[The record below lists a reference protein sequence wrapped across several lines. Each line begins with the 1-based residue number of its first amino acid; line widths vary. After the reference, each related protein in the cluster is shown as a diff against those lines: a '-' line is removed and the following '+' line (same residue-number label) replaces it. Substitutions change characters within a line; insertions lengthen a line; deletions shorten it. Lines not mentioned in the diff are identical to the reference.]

1 MPACIFFK
9 NLIITKILEIRRKPD
24 FDNEKIGAK
33 TQYLKKMNDAQS
45 AFDSEFL
52 KKLEYLYIVS
62 KKIFAG
68 RIKAER
74 RTTRRGVSVEFADYR
89 NYTPGDDFRY
99 IDWNAFAR
107 LDELLLKLY
116 EEREDLHIYFLV
128 DASQSM
134 TYGGELPKLIYAK
147 RVAAALAY
155 IGLSNLDRIS
165 ITSFN
170 NTGVNRLPTE
180 RGKGKIFTVL
190 DFLDQIN
197 GNGETDLENAFH
209 NFVHTT
215 KRRGLVVL
223 ISDLFD
229 PSGFTQGLNVLKFQK
244 HELFVIHIIDQKE
257 VAPDLL
263 GDYHLV
269 DVETNQLR
277 QVTIN
282 ENHLKRYQALFQK
295 YCDDMDLYCTQREIS
310 LVRTTT
316 ESPFEELILRI
327 FRMGGFVS

>member
-1 MPACIFFK
+1 
-9 NLIITKILEIRRKPD
+9 
-24 FDNEKIGAK
+24 
-33 TQYLKKMNDAQS
+33 MNDTQS

-74 RTTRRGVSVEFADYR
+74 RSTRRGVSVEFADYR

-134 TYGGELPKLIYAK
+134 TYGELPKLIYAK

-155 IGLSNLDRIS
+155 IGLSNLDRIG
-165 ITSFN
+165 ITVFN
-170 NTGVNRLPTE
+170 TTDMNRLPTE

-190 DFLDQIN
+190 NFLDQIN
-197 GNGETDLENAFH
+197 GTGETDMEHAFR
-209 NFVHTT
+209 NFVHMT
-215 KRRGLVVL
+215 KRRGLVVV

-229 PSGFTQGLNVLKFQK
+229 PKGFTAGLNMLKFQK
-244 HELFVIHIIDQKE
+244 HDLFVIHIIDEKE
-257 VAPDLL
+257 AEPTLL

-269 DVETNQLR
+269 DVETDQLR
-277 QVTIN
+277 PVTIN
-282 ENHLKRYQALFQK
+282 ENHIKRYKALFNK
-295 YCDDMDLYCTQREIS
+295 YCDDLDRYCTQREIS
-310 LVRTTT
+310 LVRTMTKA
-316 ESPFEELILRI
+316 PFEELILRI

>member
-1 MPACIFFK
+1 
-9 NLIITKILEIRRKPD
+9 
-24 FDNEKIGAK
+24 
-33 TQYLKKMNDAQS
+33 MNDTQS

-74 RTTRRGVSVEFADYR
+74 RSTRRGVSVEFADYR

-128 DASQSM
+128 DVSQSM
-134 TYGGELPKLIYAK
+134 TYGELPKLIYAK

-155 IGLSNLDRIS
+155 IGLSNLDRIG
-165 ITSFN
+165 ITAFN
-170 NTGVNRLPTE
+170 TTDMNRLPTE
-180 RGKGKIFTVL
+180 RGKGKIFKVL
-190 DFLDQIN
+190 NFLDQIN
-197 GNGETDLENAFH
+197 GTGETDMEHAFR
-209 NFVHTT
+209 NFVHMT
-215 KRRGLVVL
+215 KRRGLVVV

-229 PSGFTQGLNVLKFQK
+229 PKGFTAGLNMLKFQK
-244 HELFVIHIIDQKE
+244 HDLFVIHIIDEKE
-257 VAPDLL
+257 AEPNLL

-269 DVETNQLR
+269 DVETDQLR
-277 QVTIN
+277 PVTIN
-282 ENHLKRYQALFQK
+282 ENHIKRYKALFNK
-295 YCDDMDLYCTQREIS
+295 YCDDLDRYCTQREIS
-310 LVRTTT
+310 LVRTITKA
-316 ESPFEELILRI
+316 PFEELILRI

>member
-1 MPACIFFK
+1 
-9 NLIITKILEIRRKPD
+9 
-24 FDNEKIGAK
+24 
-33 TQYLKKMNDAQS
+33 MNDTQS

-74 RTTRRGVSVEFADYR
+74 RSTRRGVSVEFADYR

-116 EEREDLHIYFLV
+116 EEREDLHIYILV

-134 TYGGELPKLIYAK
+134 TYGELPKLIYAK

-155 IGLSNLDRIS
+155 IGLSNLDRIG
-165 ITSFN
+165 ITAFN
-170 NTGVNRLPTE
+170 TTDMNRLPTE

-190 DFLDQIN
+190 NFLDQIN
-197 GNGETDLENAFH
+197 GTGETDMEHAFR
-209 NFVHTT
+209 NFVHMT
-215 KRRGLVVL
+215 KRRGLVVV

-229 PSGFTQGLNVLKFQK
+229 PKGFTAGLNMLKFQK
-244 HELFVIHIIDQKE
+244 HDLFVIHIIDEKE
-257 VAPDLL
+257 AEPNLL

-269 DVETNQLR
+269 DIETDQLR
-277 QVTIN
+277 PVTIN
-282 ENHLKRYQALFQK
+282 ENHIKRYKALFNK
-295 YCDDMDLYCTQREIS
+295 YCDDLDRYCTQREIS
-310 LVRTTT
+310 LVRTMTKA
-316 ESPFEELILRI
+316 PFEELILRI

>member
-1 MPACIFFK
+1 
-9 NLIITKILEIRRKPD
+9 
-24 FDNEKIGAK
+24 
-33 TQYLKKMNDAQS
+33 MNDTQS

-74 RTTRRGVSVEFADYR
+74 RSTRRGVSVEFADYR

-134 TYGGELPKLIYAK
+134 TYGELPKLIYAK

-155 IGLSNLDRIS
+155 IGLSNLDRIG
-165 ITSFN
+165 ITAFN
-170 NTGVNRLPTE
+170 TTDMHRLPTE

-190 DFLDQIN
+190 NFLDQIN
-197 GNGETDLENAFH
+197 GTGETDMEHAFR
-209 NFVHTT
+209 NFVHMT
-215 KRRGLVVL
+215 KRRGLVVV

-229 PSGFTQGLNVLKFQK
+229 PKGFTAGLNMLKFQK
-244 HELFVIHIIDQKE
+244 HDLFVIHIIDEKE
-257 VAPDLL
+257 AEPNLL

-269 DVETNQLR
+269 DVETDQLR
-277 QVTIN
+277 PVTIN
-282 ENHLKRYQALFQK
+282 ENHIKRYKALFNK
-295 YCDDMDLYCTQREIS
+295 YCDDLDRYCTQREIS
-310 LVRTTT
+310 LVRTMTKA
-316 ESPFEELILRI
+316 PFEELILRI

>member
-1 MPACIFFK
+1 
-9 NLIITKILEIRRKPD
+9 
-24 FDNEKIGAK
+24 
-33 TQYLKKMNDAQS
+33 MNSTQS
-45 AFDSEFL
+45 AFDGEFL

-74 RTTRRGVSVEFADYR
+74 RSTRRGVSVEFADYR
-89 NYTPGDDFRY
+89 NYTAGDDFRY

-116 EEREDLHIYFLV
+116 EEREDLHIYFLL

-134 TYGGELPKLIYAK
+134 TYGEPQKLLYAK

-155 IGLSNLDRIS
+155 ISLSNLDRVS
-165 ITSFN
+165 ITAF
-170 NTGVNRLPTE
+170 TDQDLNRLPTE
-180 RGKGKIFTVL
+180 RGKGKIFTLL
-190 DFLDQIN
+190 DFLDRIE
-197 GNGETDLENAFH
+197 GTGETHLGNAFR

-215 KRRGLVVL
+215 KRRGLIVL

-229 PSGFTQGLNVLKFQK
+229 PRGFTDGLNVLQFQK
-244 HELFVIHIIDQKE
+244 HDLFVVHIIDEKE
-257 VAPDLL
+257 ADPNLL

-269 DVETNQLR
+269 DVETEQLR
-277 QVTIN
+277 PVTIN
-282 ENHLKRYQALFQK
+282 ENHLKRYKVLFRQ
-295 YCDDMDLYCTQREIS
+295 YCDDLRRYCVQREIGFI
-310 LVRTTT
+310 RTSTQL
-316 ESPFEELILRI
+316 PFDELILRI

>member
-1 MPACIFFK
+1 M
-9 NLIITKILEIRRKPD
+9 N
-24 FDNEKIGAK
+24 N
-33 TQYLKKMNDAQS
+33 TQS
-45 AFDSEFL
+45 TFDSEFL

-74 RTTRRGVSVEFADYR
+74 RSTRRGVSVEFADYR
-89 NYTPGDDFRY
+89 NYTAGDDFRY

-128 DASQSM
+128 DASRSM
-134 TYGGELPKLIYAK
+134 TYGEPEKLLYAK

-155 IGLSNLDRIS
+155 IGLSNLDRVS
-165 ITSFN
+165 ITTF
-170 NTGVNRLPTE
+170 TDTDQERLPTE
-180 RGKGKIFTVL
+180 RGKGKIFTLL
-190 DFLDQIN
+190 DFLDRID
-197 GNGETDLENAFH
+197 GAGETNLQTAFH

-229 PSGFTQGLNVLKFQK
+229 PRGFTNGLNVLKFQK
-244 HELFVIHIIDQKE
+244 HDLFIIHIIDE
-257 VAPDLL
+257 REAEPTLL

-269 DVETNQLR
+269 DVETDQLR
-277 QVTIN
+277 PVTVN
-282 ENHLKRYQALFQK
+282 ESHIKRYKALFQK
-295 YCDDMDLYCTQREIS
+295 YCDDLDRYCVQREIGFI
-310 LVRTTT
+310 RTTT
-316 ESPFEELILRI
+316 QLPFDELILRI

>member
-1 MPACIFFK
+1 
-9 NLIITKILEIRRKPD
+9 
-24 FDNEKIGAK
+24 
-33 TQYLKKMNDAQS
+33 MNDTQS

-74 RTTRRGVSVEFADYR
+74 RSTRRGVSVEFADYR

-116 EEREDLHIYFLV
+116 EEREDLHIYILV

-134 TYGGELPKLIYAK
+134 TYGELPKLIYAK

-155 IGLSNLDRIS
+155 IGLSNLDRIG
-165 ITSFN
+165 ITAFN
-170 NTGVNRLPTE
+170 TTDMNRLPTE

-190 DFLDQIN
+190 NFLDQIN
-197 GNGETDLENAFH
+197 GTGETDMEHAFR
-209 NFVHTT
+209 NFVHMT
-215 KRRGLVVL
+215 KRRGLVVV

-229 PSGFTQGLNVLKFQK
+229 PKGFTAGLNMLKFQK
-244 HELFVIHIIDQKE
+244 HDLFVIHIIDEKE
-257 VAPDLL
+257 AEPNLL

-269 DVETNQLR
+269 DIETDQLR
-277 QVTIN
+277 PVTIN
-282 ENHLKRYQALFQK
+282 ENHIKRYKTLFNK
-295 YCDDMDLYCTQREIS
+295 YCDDLDRYCTQREIS
-310 LVRTTT
+310 LVRTMTKA
-316 ESPFEELILRI
+316 PFEELILRI

>member
-1 MPACIFFK
+1 
-9 NLIITKILEIRRKPD
+9 
-24 FDNEKIGAK
+24 
-33 TQYLKKMNDAQS
+33 MNDMQS
-45 AFDSEFL
+45 AFDSDFL

-74 RTTRRGVSVEFADYR
+74 RSTRRGVSVEFADYR

-128 DASQSM
+128 DVSQSM
-134 TYGGELPKLIYAK
+134 TYGELPKLIYAK

-155 IGLSNLDRIS
+155 IGLSNLDRIG
-165 ITSFN
+165 ITAFN
-170 NTGVNRLPTE
+170 TTDMNRLPTE

-190 DFLDQIN
+190 NFLDQID
-197 GNGETDLENAFH
+197 GTGETDLEHAFH

-229 PSGFTQGLNVLKFQK
+229 PKGFTAGLNMLKFQK
-244 HELFVIHIIDQKE
+244 HDLFVIHIVDE
-257 VAPDLL
+257 REAEPDLL

-277 QVTIN
+277 PVTIN
-282 ENHLKRYQALFQK
+282 ETHIKRYKALFEK
-295 YCDDMDLYCTQREIS
+295 YCGDLDRYCMQREIS
-310 LVRTTT
+310 LVRTLTKT
-316 ESPFEELILRI
+316 PFDELILRI

>member
-1 MPACIFFK
+1 
-9 NLIITKILEIRRKPD
+9 
-24 FDNEKIGAK
+24 
-33 TQYLKKMNDAQS
+33 MNNSQSTQS

-74 RTTRRGVSVEFADYR
+74 RSTQRGVSVEFADYR
-89 NYTPGDDFRY
+89 NYTAGDDFRY

-134 TYGGELPKLIYAK
+134 TYGEPQKLLYAK

-155 IGLSNLDRIS
+155 ISLSNLDRIS
-165 ITSFN
+165 ITAF
-170 NTGVNRLPTE
+170 TDRDLNRLPTE

-190 DFLDQIN
+190 DFLDRID
-197 GNGETDLENAFH
+197 GTGETHLQNAFR

-215 KRRGLVVL
+215 KRRGLIVL

-229 PSGFTQGLNVLKFQK
+229 PRGFTDGLNVLQFQK
-244 HELFVIHIIDQKE
+244 HDLFVVHIIDEKE
-257 VAPDLL
+257 ANPNLR

-269 DVETNQLR
+269 DVETDQLR
-277 QVTIN
+277 PVTIN
-282 ENHLKRYQALFQK
+282 ENHLRRYKALFQQ
-295 YCDDMDLYCTQREIS
+295 YCDDLRRYCVQREIGFI
-310 LVRTTT
+310 RTSTQL
-316 ESPFEELILRI
+316 PFDELILRI

>member
-1 MPACIFFK
+1 
-9 NLIITKILEIRRKPD
+9 
-24 FDNEKIGAK
+24 
-33 TQYLKKMNDAQS
+33 MNDTQS

-74 RTTRRGVSVEFADYR
+74 RSTRRGVSVEFADYR

-134 TYGGELPKLIYAK
+134 TYGELPKLIYAK

-155 IGLSNLDRIS
+155 IGLSNLDRIG
-165 ITSFN
+165 ITAFN
-170 NTGVNRLPTE
+170 TTDINRLPTE

-190 DFLDQIN
+190 NFLDQIN
-197 GNGETDLENAFH
+197 GTGETDMEHAFR
-209 NFVHTT
+209 NFVHMT
-215 KRRGLVVL
+215 KRRGLVVV

-229 PSGFTQGLNVLKFQK
+229 PKGFTAGLNMLKFQK
-244 HELFVIHIIDQKE
+244 HDLFVIHIIDEKE
-257 VAPDLL
+257 AEPNLL

-269 DVETNQLR
+269 DVETDQLR
-277 QVTIN
+277 PVTIN
-282 ENHLKRYQALFQK
+282 ENHIKRYKALFNK
-295 YCDDMDLYCTQREIS
+295 YCDDLDRYCTQREIS
-310 LVRTTT
+310 LVRTMTKA
-316 ESPFEELILRI
+316 PFEELILRI

>member
-1 MPACIFFK
+1 M
-9 NLIITKILEIRRKPD
+9 N
-24 FDNEKIGAK
+24 NE
-33 TQYLKKMNDAQS
+33 TES
-45 AFDSEFL
+45 AFDSDFL

-62 KKIFAG
+62 KKIFSG

-74 RTTRRGVSVEFADYR
+74 RSTRRGVSVEFADYR
-89 NYTPGDDFRY
+89 NYTAGDDFRY

-128 DASQSM
+128 DVSQSM
-134 TYGGELPKLIYAK
+134 TYGELPKLIYAK

-155 IGLSNLDRIS
+155 IGLSNLDRIG
-165 ITSFN
+165 ITAFN
-170 NTGVNRLPTE
+170 TTDTTRLPTE

-190 DFLDQIN
+190 NFLDQIN
-197 GNGETDLENAFH
+197 STGETDLEHAFR
-209 NFVHTT
+209 NFVHFT
-215 KRRGLVVL
+215 KRRGLVVV

-229 PSGFTQGLNVLKFQK
+229 PKGFTAGLNMLKFQK
-244 HELFVIHIIDQKE
+244 HDLFVIHIIDEKE
-257 VAPDLL
+257 AEPNLL

-277 QVTIN
+277 PVTIN
-282 ENHLKRYQALFQK
+282 ENHIKRYQALFQK
-295 YCDDMDLYCTQREIS
+295 YCDDIDRYCTQREIS
-310 LVRTTT
+310 LVRTMTKT
-316 ESPFEELILRI
+316 PFEELILRI

>member
-1 MPACIFFK
+1 M
-9 NLIITKILEIRRKPD
+9 
-24 FDNEKIGAK
+24 NE
-33 TQYLKKMNDAQS
+33 TES

-52 KKLEYLYIVS
+52 KKLEYLYIIS

-74 RTTRRGVSVEFADYR
+74 RSTRRGVSVEFADYR
-89 NYTPGDDFRY
+89 NYTAGDDFRY

-128 DASQSM
+128 DASESM
-134 TYGGELPKLIYAK
+134 TYGELPKLIYAK

-155 IGLSNLDRIS
+155 IGLSNLDRIG
-165 ITSFN
+165 ITAFN
-170 NTGVNRLPTE
+170 TTDMNRLPTE

-190 DFLDQIN
+190 NFLDQIN
-197 GNGETDLENAFH
+197 GAGETDLEQAFH
-209 NFVHTT
+209 NFVHMT

-229 PSGFTQGLNVLKFQK
+229 PKGFTAGLNMLKFQK
-244 HELFVIHIIDQKE
+244 HDLFVIHIIDEKE
-257 VAPDLL
+257 AEPNLL

-277 QVTIN
+277 PVTIN
-282 ENHLKRYQALFQK
+282 ENHIKRYQALFKK
-295 YCDDMDLYCTQREIS
+295 YCDDLDRYCTQREIS
-310 LVRTTT
+310 LVRTMTKA
-316 ESPFEELILRI
+316 PFEELILRI

>member
-1 MPACIFFK
+1 
-9 NLIITKILEIRRKPD
+9 
-24 FDNEKIGAK
+24 
-33 TQYLKKMNDAQS
+33 MNDTQS

-74 RTTRRGVSVEFADYR
+74 RSTRRGVSVEFADYR

-116 EEREDLHIYFLV
+116 EEREDLHIYILV

-134 TYGGELPKLIYAK
+134 TYGELPKLIYAK

-155 IGLSNLDRIS
+155 IGLSNLDRIG
-165 ITSFN
+165 ITAFN
-170 NTGVNRLPTE
+170 TTDMHRLPTE

-190 DFLDQIN
+190 NFLDQIN
-197 GNGETDLENAFH
+197 GTGETDMEHAFR
-209 NFVHTT
+209 NFVHMT
-215 KRRGLVVL
+215 KRRGLVVV

-229 PSGFTQGLNVLKFQK
+229 PKGFTAGLNMLKFQK
-244 HELFVIHIIDQKE
+244 HDLFVIHIIDEKE
-257 VAPDLL
+257 AEPNLL

-269 DVETNQLR
+269 DIETDQLR
-277 QVTIN
+277 PVTIN
-282 ENHLKRYQALFQK
+282 ENHIKRYKALFNK
-295 YCDDMDLYCTQREIS
+295 YCDDLDRYCTQREIS
-310 LVRTTT
+310 LVRTITKA
-316 ESPFEELILRI
+316 PFEELILRI

>member
-1 MPACIFFK
+1 
-9 NLIITKILEIRRKPD
+9 
-24 FDNEKIGAK
+24 
-33 TQYLKKMNDAQS
+33 MNDTES
-45 AFDSEFL
+45 AFDSDFL

-74 RTTRRGVSVEFADYR
+74 RSTRRGVSVEFADYR
-89 NYTPGDDFRY
+89 NYTAGDDFRY

-134 TYGGELPKLIYAK
+134 TYGELPKLIYAK

-155 IGLSNLDRIS
+155 IGLSNLDRIG
-165 ITSFN
+165 ITAFN
-170 NTGVNRLPTE
+170 TTDMNRLPTE

-190 DFLDQIN
+190 NFLDQID
-197 GNGETDLENAFH
+197 GTGETDLENAFH
-209 NFVHTT
+209 NFVHMT

-229 PSGFTQGLNVLKFQK
+229 PKGFTAGLNMLKFQK
-244 HELFVIHIIDQKE
+244 HDLFVIHIIDEKE
-257 VAPDLL
+257 AEPNLL

-269 DVETNQLR
+269 DVETDQLR
-277 QVTIN
+277 PVTIN
-282 ENHLKRYQALFQK
+282 ENHIKRYQALFKK
-295 YCDDMDLYCTQREIS
+295 YCDDLDRYCTQREIS
-310 LVRTTT
+310 LVRTMTKA
-316 ESPFEELILRI
+316 PF
-327 FRMGGFVS
+327 

>member
-1 MPACIFFK
+1 M
-9 NLIITKILEIRRKPD
+9 N
-24 FDNEKIGAK
+24 N
-33 TQYLKKMNDAQS
+33 TQS
-45 AFDSEFL
+45 TFDSEFL

-74 RTTRRGVSVEFADYR
+74 RSTRRGVSVEFADYR
-89 NYTPGDDFRY
+89 NYTAGDDFRY

-128 DASQSM
+128 DASRSM
-134 TYGGELPKLIYAK
+134 TYGEPEKLLYAK

-155 IGLSNLDRIS
+155 IGLSNLDRVS
-165 ITSFN
+165 ITAF
-170 NTGVNRLPTE
+170 TDTDQERLPTE
-180 RGKGKIFTVL
+180 RGKGKIFTLL
-190 DFLDQIN
+190 DFLDRID
-197 GNGETDLENAFH
+197 GAGETNLQTAFH

-229 PSGFTQGLNVLKFQK
+229 PRGFTNGLNVLKFQK
-244 HELFVIHIIDQKE
+244 HDLFIIHIIDE
-257 VAPDLL
+257 REAEPTLL

-269 DVETNQLR
+269 DVETDQLR
-277 QVTIN
+277 PVTVN
-282 ENHLKRYQALFQK
+282 ESHIKRYKALFQK
-295 YCDDMDLYCTQREIS
+295 YCDDLDRYCVQREIGFI
-310 LVRTTT
+310 RTTT
-316 ESPFEELILRI
+316 QLPFDELILRI

>member
-1 MPACIFFK
+1 M
-9 NLIITKILEIRRKPD
+9 
-24 FDNEKIGAK
+24 
-33 TQYLKKMNDAQS
+33 QNDTQS

-62 KKIFAG
+62 KKIFSG

-74 RTTRRGVSVEFADYR
+74 RSTRRGVSVEFADYR

-128 DASQSM
+128 DVSQSM
-134 TYGGELPKLIYAK
+134 TYGELPKLTYAK

-155 IGLSNLDRIS
+155 IGLSNLDRIG
-165 ITSFN
+165 ITAFN
-170 NTGVNRLPTE
+170 TTDMNRLPTE
-180 RGKGKIFTVL
+180 RGKAKIFTVL
-190 DFLDQIN
+190 NFLDQIN
-197 GNGETDLENAFH
+197 GSGETDMEHAFQ
-209 NFVHTT
+209 NFVHQT

-229 PSGFTQGLNVLKFQK
+229 PKGFTAGLNMLKFQK
-244 HELFVIHIIDQKE
+244 HDLFVVHIIDEKE
-257 VAPDLL
+257 AEPTLL

-277 QVTIN
+277 PVTIN
-282 ENHLKRYQALFQK
+282 ENHIKRYHALFQK
-295 YCDDMDLYCTQREIS
+295 YCDDLDRYCRQREIS
-310 LVRTTT
+310 LVRTMTKA
-316 ESPFEELILRI
+316 PFEELILRI

>member
-1 MPACIFFK
+1 
-9 NLIITKILEIRRKPD
+9 
-24 FDNEKIGAK
+24 
-33 TQYLKKMNDAQS
+33 MNNTQS
-45 AFDSEFL
+45 AFDSDFL

-74 RTTRRGVSVEFADYR
+74 RSTRRGVSVEFADYR
-89 NYTPGDDFRY
+89 NYTAGDDFRY

-134 TYGGELPKLIYAK
+134 TYGTLPKLIYAK

-165 ITSFN
+165 ITAFN
-170 NTGVNRLPTE
+170 NTGLNRLPTE
-180 RGKGKIFTVL
+180 RGKAKIFTIL
-190 DFLDQIN
+190 DFLDQMN
-197 GNGETDLENAFH
+197 GTGETDLKNAFH

-229 PSGFTQGLNVLKFQK
+229 PKGFTEGLNILKFQK
-244 HELFVIHIIDQKE
+244 HELFIVHIVDQKE
-257 VAPDLL
+257 ATPDLL

-269 DVETNQLR
+269 DLETNQHR

-282 ENHLKRYQALFQK
+282 ENHLKRYKALFQQ
-295 YCDDMDLYCTQREIS
+295 YCDAIDLYATQREIS

-316 ESPFEELILRI
+316 QTPFEELILRI

>member
-1 MPACIFFK
+1 
-9 NLIITKILEIRRKPD
+9 
-24 FDNEKIGAK
+24 
-33 TQYLKKMNDAQS
+33 MNDTQS

-74 RTTRRGVSVEFADYR
+74 RSTRRGVSVEFADYR

-116 EEREDLHIYFLV
+116 EEREDLHIYILV

-134 TYGGELPKLIYAK
+134 TYGELPKLIYAK

-155 IGLSNLDRIS
+155 IGLSNLDRIG
-165 ITSFN
+165 ITAFN
-170 NTGVNRLPTE
+170 TTDMHRLPTE

-190 DFLDQIN
+190 NFLDQIN
-197 GNGETDLENAFH
+197 GTGETDMEHAFR
-209 NFVHTT
+209 NFVHMT
-215 KRRGLVVL
+215 KRRGLVVV

-229 PSGFTQGLNVLKFQK
+229 PKGFTAGLNMLKFQK
-244 HELFVIHIIDQKE
+244 HDLFVIHIIDEKE
-257 VAPDLL
+257 AEPNLL

-269 DVETNQLR
+269 DIETDQLR
-277 QVTIN
+277 PVTIN
-282 ENHLKRYQALFQK
+282 ENHIKRYKALFNK
-295 YCDDMDLYCTQREIS
+295 YCDDLDRYCTQREIS
-310 LVRTTT
+310 LVRTMTKA
-316 ESPFEELILRI
+316 PFEELILRI

>member
-1 MPACIFFK
+1 
-9 NLIITKILEIRRKPD
+9 
-24 FDNEKIGAK
+24 
-33 TQYLKKMNDAQS
+33 MNNTQS

-52 KKLEYLYIVS
+52 KKLEYLYIIS

-74 RTTRRGVSVEFADYR
+74 RSTRRGVSVEFADYR
-89 NYTPGDDFRY
+89 NYTAGDDFRY

-128 DASQSM
+128 DASRSM
-134 TYGGELPKLIYAK
+134 TYGELPKLMYAK

-155 IGLSNLDRIS
+155 IGLSNLDRVSIS
-165 ITSFN
+165 AFTDAD
-170 NTGVNRLPTE
+170 TNRLPTE

-190 DFLDQIN
+190 DFLDGID
-197 GNGETDLENAFH
+197 GTGETNLERSFR

-215 KRRGLVVL
+215 KRRGLIVL

-229 PSGFTQGLNVLKFQK
+229 PSGFADGLNVLKFQK
-244 HELFVIHIIDQKE
+244 HDLFVIHIVDEKE
-257 VAPDLL
+257 TNPELL

-269 DVETNQLR
+269 DVETDELR
-277 QVTIN
+277 PVTIN
-282 ENHLKRYQALFQK
+282 ESHLKRYKALFQK
-295 YCDDMDLYCTQREIS
+295 YCDDLDRYCIQREIG

-316 ESPFEELILRI
+316 QSPFEELILRI

>member
-1 MPACIFFK
+1 M
-9 NLIITKILEIRRKPD
+9 
-24 FDNEKIGAK
+24 
-33 TQYLKKMNDAQS
+33 QNDTQS

-74 RTTRRGVSVEFADYR
+74 RSTRRGVSVEFADYR

-128 DASQSM
+128 DVSQSM
-134 TYGGELPKLIYAK
+134 TYGELPKLTYAK

-155 IGLSNLDRIS
+155 IGLSNLDRIG
-165 ITSFN
+165 ITAFN
-170 NTGVNRLPTE
+170 TTDMNRLPTE
-180 RGKGKIFTVL
+180 RGKAKIFTVL
-190 DFLDQIN
+190 NFLDQIN
-197 GNGETDLENAFH
+197 GSGETDLEHAFQ
-209 NFVHTT
+209 NFVHQT

-229 PSGFTQGLNVLKFQK
+229 PKGFTAGLNMLKFQK
-244 HELFVIHIIDQKE
+244 HDLFVVHIIDEKE
-257 VAPDLL
+257 AEPTLL

-277 QVTIN
+277 PVTIN
-282 ENHLKRYQALFQK
+282 ENHIKRYQALFQK
-295 YCDDMDLYCTQREIS
+295 YCDDLDRYCRQREIS
-310 LVRTTT
+310 LVRTMTKA
-316 ESPFEELILRI
+316 PFEELILRI

>member
-1 MPACIFFK
+1 M
-9 NLIITKILEIRRKPD
+9 
-24 FDNEKIGAK
+24 NE
-33 TQYLKKMNDAQS
+33 TES
-45 AFDSEFL
+45 AFDSDFL

-74 RTTRRGVSVEFADYR
+74 RSTRRGVSVEFADYR
-89 NYTPGDDFRY
+89 NYTAGDDFRY

-134 TYGGELPKLIYAK
+134 TYGELPKLIYAK

-155 IGLSNLDRIS
+155 IGLSNLDRIG
-165 ITSFN
+165 ITAFN
-170 NTGVNRLPTE
+170 TTDMNRLPTE

-190 DFLDQIN
+190 NFLDQID
-197 GNGETDLENAFH
+197 GTGETDLESAFH
-209 NFVHTT
+209 NFVHMT

-229 PSGFTQGLNVLKFQK
+229 PKGFTAGLNMLKFQK
-244 HELFVIHIIDQKE
+244 HDLFVIHIIDEKE
-257 VAPDLL
+257 AEPNLL

-269 DVETNQLR
+269 DVETDQLR
-277 QVTIN
+277 PVTIN
-282 ENHLKRYQALFQK
+282 ENHIKRYQALFKK
-295 YCDDMDLYCTQREIS
+295 YCDDLDRYCTQREIS
-310 LVRTTT
+310 IVRTMTKA
-316 ESPFEELILRI
+316 PFEELILRI

>member
-1 MPACIFFK
+1 MLDACFSTIHNTQGFPM
-9 NLIITKILEIRRKPD
+9 N
-24 FDNEKIGAK
+24 NE
-33 TQYLKKMNDAQS
+33 TES
-45 AFDSEFL
+45 AFDSDFL

-62 KKIFAG
+62 KKIFSG

-74 RTTRRGVSVEFADYR
+74 RSTRRGVSVEFADYR
-89 NYTPGDDFRY
+89 NYTAGDDFRY

-128 DASQSM
+128 DVSQSM
-134 TYGGELPKLIYAK
+134 TYGELPKLIYAK

-155 IGLSNLDRIS
+155 IGLSNLDRIG
-165 ITSFN
+165 ITAFN
-170 NTGVNRLPTE
+170 TTDTTRLPTE

-190 DFLDQIN
+190 NFLDQIN
-197 GNGETDLENAFH
+197 STGETDLEHAFR
-209 NFVHTT
+209 NFVHFT
-215 KRRGLVVL
+215 KRRGLVVV

-229 PSGFTQGLNVLKFQK
+229 PKGFTAGLNMLKFQK
-244 HELFVIHIIDQKE
+244 HDLFVIHIIDEKE
-257 VAPDLL
+257 AEPNLL

-277 QVTIN
+277 PVTIN
-282 ENHLKRYQALFQK
+282 ENHIKRYQALFQK
-295 YCDDMDLYCTQREIS
+295 YCDDIDRYCTQREIS
-310 LVRTTT
+310 LVRTMTKT
-316 ESPFEELILRI
+316 PFEELILRI

>member
-1 MPACIFFK
+1 
-9 NLIITKILEIRRKPD
+9 
-24 FDNEKIGAK
+24 
-33 TQYLKKMNDAQS
+33 MNDTES
-45 AFDSEFL
+45 AFDSDFL

-74 RTTRRGVSVEFADYR
+74 RSTRRGVSVEFADYR
-89 NYTPGDDFRY
+89 NYTAGDDFRY

-134 TYGGELPKLIYAK
+134 TYGELPKLIYAK

-155 IGLSNLDRIS
+155 IGLSNLDRIG
-165 ITSFN
+165 ITAFN
-170 NTGVNRLPTE
+170 TTDMNRLPTE

-190 DFLDQIN
+190 NFLDQID
-197 GNGETDLENAFH
+197 GTGETDLESAFH
-209 NFVHTT
+209 NFVHMT

-229 PSGFTQGLNVLKFQK
+229 PKGFTAGLNMLKFQK
-244 HELFVIHIIDQKE
+244 HDLFVIHIIDEKE
-257 VAPDLL
+257 AEPNLL

-269 DVETNQLR
+269 DVETDQLR
-277 QVTIN
+277 PVTIN
-282 ENHLKRYQALFQK
+282 ENHIKRYQVLFKK
-295 YCDDMDLYCTQREIS
+295 YCDDLDRYCTQREIS
-310 LVRTTT
+310 LVRTMTKA
-316 ESPFEELILRI
+316 PFEELILRI

>member
-1 MPACIFFK
+1 
-9 NLIITKILEIRRKPD
+9 
-24 FDNEKIGAK
+24 
-33 TQYLKKMNDAQS
+33 MNDTQS

-74 RTTRRGVSVEFADYR
+74 RSTRRGVSVEFADYR

-116 EEREDLHIYFLV
+116 EEREDLHIYILV

-134 TYGGELPKLIYAK
+134 TYGELPKLIYAK

-155 IGLSNLDRIS
+155 IGLSNLDRIG
-165 ITSFN
+165 ITAFN
-170 NTGVNRLPTE
+170 TTDMNRLPTE

-190 DFLDQIN
+190 NFLDQIN
-197 GNGETDLENAFH
+197 GTGETDMEHAFR
-209 NFVHTT
+209 NFVHMT
-215 KRRGLVVL
+215 KRRGLVVV

-229 PSGFTQGLNVLKFQK
+229 PKGFTAGLNMLKFQK
-244 HELFVIHIIDQKE
+244 HDLFVIHIIDEKE
-257 VAPDLL
+257 AEPNLL

-269 DVETNQLR
+269 DVETDQLR
-277 QVTIN
+277 PVTIN
-282 ENHLKRYQALFQK
+282 ENHIKRYKALFNK
-295 YCDDMDLYCTQREIS
+295 YCDDLDRYCTQREIS
-310 LVRTTT
+310 LVRTMTKA
-316 ESPFEELILRI
+316 PFEELILRI

>member
-1 MPACIFFK
+1 MI
-9 NLIITKILEIRRKPD
+9 
-24 FDNEKIGAK
+24 
-33 TQYLKKMNDAQS
+33 NDTHS

-74 RTTRRGVSVEFADYR
+74 RSTRRGVSVEFADYR
-89 NYTPGDDFRY
+89 NYTAGDDFRY

-116 EEREDLHIYFLV
+116 EEREDLHIYFLI
-128 DASQSM
+128 DASESM
-134 TYGGELPKLIYAK
+134 AYGAPSKLIYAK

-165 ITSFN
+165 ITTFN

-190 DFLDQIN
+190 DFLDQTT
-197 GNGETDLENAFH
+197 GTGETDLEKAFH

-215 KRRGLVVL
+215 KRRGLIVL

-229 PSGFTQGLNVLKFQK
+229 RSGFANGLNVLKFQK
-244 HELFVIHIIDQKE
+244 HELFVIHIVDQKE

-295 YCDDMDLYCTQREIS
+295 YCDDMDVYCTQREIG

-316 ESPFEELILRI
+316 ASPFEELILRI

>member
-1 MPACIFFK
+1 M
-9 NLIITKILEIRRKPD
+9 
-24 FDNEKIGAK
+24 
-33 TQYLKKMNDAQS
+33 QNDTQS

-74 RTTRRGVSVEFADYR
+74 RSTRRGVSVEFADYR

-128 DASQSM
+128 DVSQSM
-134 TYGGELPKLIYAK
+134 TYGELPKLIYAK

-155 IGLSNLDRIS
+155 IGLSNLDRIG
-165 ITSFN
+165 ITAFN
-170 NTGVNRLPTE
+170 TTDMNRLPTE

-190 DFLDQIN
+190 NFLDQIN
-197 GNGETDLENAFH
+197 GSGETDLEHAFQ
-209 NFVHTT
+209 NFVHQT

-229 PSGFTQGLNVLKFQK
+229 PKGFTAGLNMLKFQK
-244 HELFVIHIIDQKE
+244 HDLFVIHIIDEKE
-257 VAPDLL
+257 AEPTLL

-277 QVTIN
+277 PVTIN
-282 ENHLKRYQALFQK
+282 ENHIKRYQALFQK
-295 YCDDMDLYCTQREIS
+295 YCDDLDRYCRQREIS
-310 LVRTTT
+310 LVRTMTKA
-316 ESPFEELILRI
+316 PFEELILRI

>member
-1 MPACIFFK
+1 M
-9 NLIITKILEIRRKPD
+9 
-24 FDNEKIGAK
+24 
-33 TQYLKKMNDAQS
+33 QNDTQS

-62 KKIFAG
+62 KKIFSG

-74 RTTRRGVSVEFADYR
+74 RSTRRGVSVEFADYR

-128 DASQSM
+128 DVSQSM
-134 TYGGELPKLIYAK
+134 TYGELPKLIYAK

-155 IGLSNLDRIS
+155 IGLSNLDRIG
-165 ITSFN
+165 ITAFN
-170 NTGVNRLPTE
+170 TTDMNRLPTE
-180 RGKGKIFTVL
+180 RGKAKIFTVL
-190 DFLDQIN
+190 NFLDQIN
-197 GNGETDLENAFH
+197 GSGETDMEHAFQ
-209 NFVHTT
+209 NFVHQT

-229 PSGFTQGLNVLKFQK
+229 PKGFTAGLNMLKFQK
-244 HELFVIHIIDQKE
+244 HDLFVIHIIDEKE
-257 VAPDLL
+257 AEPSLL

-269 DVETNQLR
+269 DVETDQLR
-277 QVTIN
+277 PVTIN
-282 ENHLKRYQALFQK
+282 ENHIKRYQALFQK
-295 YCDDMDLYCTQREIS
+295 YCDDLDRYCRQREIS
-310 LVRTTT
+310 LVRTMTKA
-316 ESPFEELILRI
+316 PFEELILRI

>member
-1 MPACIFFK
+1 
-9 NLIITKILEIRRKPD
+9 
-24 FDNEKIGAK
+24 
-33 TQYLKKMNDAQS
+33 MNDTQS
-45 AFDSEFL
+45 AFDSDFL

-74 RTTRRGVSVEFADYR
+74 RSTRRGVSVEFADYR
-89 NYTPGDDFRY
+89 NYTTGDDFRY

-134 TYGGELPKLIYAK
+134 TYGELSKLIYAK

-155 IGLSNLDRIS
+155 IGLSNLDRIG
-165 ITSFN
+165 ITAFN
-170 NTGVNRLPTE
+170 TTDMNRLPTE
-180 RGKGKIFTVL
+180 RGKGKIFNVL
-190 DFLDQIN
+190 NFLDQIDAT
-197 GNGETDLENAFH
+197 GETDLENAFH
-209 NFVHTT
+209 NFVHMT

-229 PSGFTQGLNVLKFQK
+229 PKGFTAGLNMLKFQK
-244 HELFVIHIIDQKE
+244 HDLFVIHIIDE
-257 VAPDLL
+257 REAEPSLL

-269 DVETNQLR
+269 DVETNELR
-277 QVTIN
+277 PVTIN
-282 ENHLKRYQALFQK
+282 ENHLKRYKALFNK
-295 YCDDMDLYCTQREIS
+295 YCDDMDRYCLQREIS
-310 LVRTTT
+310 LVRTMTKA
-316 ESPFEELILRI
+316 PFEELILRI

>member
-1 MPACIFFK
+1 M
-9 NLIITKILEIRRKPD
+9 
-24 FDNEKIGAK
+24 
-33 TQYLKKMNDAQS
+33 QNDTQS

-74 RTTRRGVSVEFADYR
+74 RSTRRGVSVEFADYR

-128 DASQSM
+128 DVSQSM
-134 TYGGELPKLIYAK
+134 TYGELPKLIYAK

-155 IGLSNLDRIS
+155 IGLSNLDRIG
-165 ITSFN
+165 ITAFN
-170 NTGVNRLPTE
+170 TTDMNRLPTE

-190 DFLDQIN
+190 NFLDQIN
-197 GNGETDLENAFH
+197 GSGETDLELAFQT
-209 NFVHTT
+209 FVHQT

-229 PSGFTQGLNVLKFQK
+229 PKGFTAGLNMLKFQK
-244 HELFVIHIIDQKE
+244 HDLFVIHIIDEKE
-257 VAPDLL
+257 AEPTLL
-263 GDYHLV
+263 GDYHLI
-269 DVETNQLR
+269 DVETDELR
-277 QVTIN
+277 PVTIN
-282 ENHLKRYQALFQK
+282 ENHIKRYQALFQK
-295 YCDDMDLYCTQREIS
+295 YCDDLDRYCRQREIS
-310 LVRTTT
+310 LVRTMTKA
-316 ESPFEELILRI
+316 PFEELILRI

>member
-1 MPACIFFK
+1 M
-9 NLIITKILEIRRKPD
+9 
-24 FDNEKIGAK
+24 
-33 TQYLKKMNDAQS
+33 QNDTQS

-62 KKIFAG
+62 KKIFSG

-74 RTTRRGVSVEFADYR
+74 RSTRRGVSVEFADYR

-128 DASQSM
+128 DVSQSM
-134 TYGGELPKLIYAK
+134 TYGELPKLIYAK

-155 IGLSNLDRIS
+155 IGLSNLDRIG
-165 ITSFN
+165 ITAFN
-170 NTGVNRLPTE
+170 TTDMNRLPTE
-180 RGKGKIFTVL
+180 RGKAKIFTVL
-190 DFLDQIN
+190 NFLDQIN
-197 GNGETDLENAFH
+197 GSGETDLEHAFQ
-209 NFVHTT
+209 NFVHQT

-229 PSGFTQGLNVLKFQK
+229 PKGFTAGLNMLKFQK
-244 HELFVIHIIDQKE
+244 HDLFVIHIVDEKE
-257 VAPDLL
+257 AEPSLL

-277 QVTIN
+277 PVTIN
-282 ENHLKRYQALFQK
+282 ENHIKRYKALFQK
-295 YCDDMDLYCTQREIS
+295 YCDDLDRYCRQREIS

-316 ESPFEELILRI
+316 KAPFEELILRI

>member
-1 MPACIFFK
+1 
-9 NLIITKILEIRRKPD
+9 
-24 FDNEKIGAK
+24 
-33 TQYLKKMNDAQS
+33 MNDTES
-45 AFDSEFL
+45 AFDSDFL

-74 RTTRRGVSVEFADYR
+74 RSTRRGVSVEFADYR
-89 NYTPGDDFRY
+89 NYTAGDDFRY

-134 TYGGELPKLIYAK
+134 TYGEIPKLIYAK

-155 IGLSNLDRIS
+155 IGLSNLDRIG
-165 ITSFN
+165 ITAFN
-170 NTGVNRLPTE
+170 TTDMNRLPTE

-190 DFLDQIN
+190 NFLDQID
-197 GNGETDLENAFH
+197 GTGETDLESAFH
-209 NFVHTT
+209 NFVHMT

-229 PSGFTQGLNVLKFQK
+229 PKGFTAGLNMLKFQK
-244 HELFVIHIIDQKE
+244 HDLFVIHIIDEKE
-257 VAPDLL
+257 AEPNLL

-269 DVETNQLR
+269 DVETDQLR
-277 QVTIN
+277 PVTIN
-282 ENHLKRYQALFQK
+282 ENHIKRYQALFKK
-295 YCDDMDLYCTQREIS
+295 YCDDLDRYCTQREIS
-310 LVRTTT
+310 IVRTMTKA
-316 ESPFEELILRI
+316 PFEELILRI

>member
-1 MPACIFFK
+1 
-9 NLIITKILEIRRKPD
+9 
-24 FDNEKIGAK
+24 
-33 TQYLKKMNDAQS
+33 MNNTES

-52 KKLEYLYIVS
+52 KKLEYLYIIS

-74 RTTRRGVSVEFADYR
+74 RSTRRGVSVEFADYR
-89 NYTPGDDFRY
+89 NYTAGDDFRY

-116 EEREDLHIYFLV
+116 EEREDLLIYFLV
-128 DASQSM
+128 DASRSM
-134 TYGGELPKLIYAK
+134 TYGELPKLVYAK

-155 IGLSNLDRIS
+155 IGLSNLDRVSIS
-165 ITSFN
+165 AFTD
-170 NTGVNRLPTE
+170 TDVNRLPTE

-190 DFLDQIN
+190 DFLERID
-197 GNGETDLENAFH
+197 GTGETHLERSFR

-215 KRRGLVVL
+215 KRRGLIVL

-229 PSGFTQGLNVLKFQK
+229 PGGFAAGLDVLKFQK
-244 HELFVIHIIDQKE
+244 HDLFVVHIVDEKE
-257 VAPDLL
+257 TNPELL

-269 DVETNQLR
+269 DVETNELR
-277 QVTIN
+277 PVTIN
-282 ENHLKRYQALFQK
+282 ESHLKRYKALFQK
-295 YCDDMDLYCTQREIS
+295 YCDDLDRYCIQREIG

-316 ESPFEELILRI
+316 QSPFEELILRI
-327 FRMGGFVS
+327 FRMSGFVS

>member
-1 MPACIFFK
+1 M
-9 NLIITKILEIRRKPD
+9 
-24 FDNEKIGAK
+24 
-33 TQYLKKMNDAQS
+33 QNDTQS

-74 RTTRRGVSVEFADYR
+74 RSTRRGVSVEFADYR

-128 DASQSM
+128 DVSQSM
-134 TYGGELPKLIYAK
+134 TYGELPKLIYAK

-155 IGLSNLDRIS
+155 IGLSNLDRIG
-165 ITSFN
+165 ITAFN
-170 NTGVNRLPTE
+170 TTDMNRLPTE
-180 RGKGKIFTVL
+180 RGKAKIFTVL
-190 DFLDQIN
+190 NFLDQIN
-197 GNGETDLENAFH
+197 GSGETDLEHAFQ
-209 NFVHTT
+209 NFVHQT

-229 PSGFTQGLNVLKFQK
+229 PKGFTAGLNMLKFQK
-244 HELFVIHIIDQKE
+244 HDLFVIHIIDEKE
-257 VAPDLL
+257 AEPNLL

-269 DVETNQLR
+269 DIETNQLR
-277 QVTIN
+277 PVTIN
-282 ENHLKRYQALFQK
+282 ENHIKRYQALFQK
-295 YCDDMDLYCTQREIS
+295 YCDDLDRYCRQREIT
-310 LVRTTT
+310 LVRTMTKA
-316 ESPFEELILRI
+316 PFEELILRI